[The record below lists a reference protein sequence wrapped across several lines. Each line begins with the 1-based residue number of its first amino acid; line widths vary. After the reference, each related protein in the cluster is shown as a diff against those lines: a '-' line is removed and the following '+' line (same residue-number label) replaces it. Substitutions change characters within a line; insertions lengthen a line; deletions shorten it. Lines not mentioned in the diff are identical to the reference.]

1 MVRQT
6 VKRQMER
13 SLKKRTKFLFY
24 NTEGNAIDAH
34 NFGAYVWRPFM
45 DMLNIKYR
53 TFEQTRHTY
62 ASILLVEGERPY
74 YISKQMG
81 HASLYTTLTRYAKY
95 IPNDDDGN
103 VLSKVT
109 EKLQR

>member
-1 MVRQT
+1 MT
-6 VKRQMER
+6 VNVQIRKNITSAHIDFPLYIKYRSKR
-13 SLKKRTKFLFY
+13 
-24 NTEGNAIDAH
+24 AH
-34 NFGAYVWRPFM
+34 NFGAYVWRPLM
-45 DMLNIKYR
+45 NMLNIKYR

-81 HASLYTTLTRYAKY
+81 HASLYTTLTRYAKF